1 MTLDNQNIYKSL
13 DPKEV
18 RKSIELLPDQI
29 RHILEVSPLIKIPK
43 NYSSCNKIVISG
55 MGGSN
60 LGAYILR
67 SVLSDQIKIPI
78 IINPGYI
85 VPKYVD
91 KNTLYLISS
100 YSGTTEEPLSTYK
113 EAKKRGAKILGIT
126 AKAKKNKLEK
136 LMYRENIP
144 GLIFE
149 DRFNPSNQPR
159 IALGYSIFGMMV
171 LLAKSGALTI
181 LTKDIKKIIDFLE
194 IETRRL
200 RTDVKSVKNIAKN
213 IAWELKEKIPVMIS
227 AEHLVGN
234 LHAMRNQINENAKT
248 YSDYLELP
256 DLNHHA
262 LEGLQNPKITKNLKF
277 LLFSSKLFHPRIQK
291 RLKLT
296 EAVVKK
302 NNVPTFTHELKGDT
316 KLTQSFELLQLGTW
330 ISYYLGVIYKVDPI
344 KIPWVDWFKEQLK

>member
-1 MTLDNQNIYKSL
+1 MILDNQNIYKKL

-18 RKSIELLPDQI
+18 NKSIELLGDQV
-29 RHILEVSPLIKIPK
+29 RHVLEISPIIKIPK
-43 NYSSCNKIVISG
+43 SFTKCHRVVISG

-60 LGAYILR
+60 LGGHILR
-67 SVLSDQIKIPI
+67 SALSDQAKIPI

-85 VPKYVD
+85 VPNYVD

-113 EAKKRGAKILGIT
+113 EAKKRGAKIIGIT
-126 AKAKKNKLEK
+126 SKGKKNKLEK
-136 LMYRENIP
+136 LMMREDLP

-171 LLAKSGALTI
+171 LLAKSAVLTI
-181 LTKDIKKIIDFLE
+181 KTKEIKDIIDFLE

-200 RTDVKSVKNIAKN
+200 RTDVSSKTNKAKQ
-213 IAWELKEKIPVMIS
+213 IAWELRGKIPVLVS
-227 AEHLVGN
+227 AEHLIGN

-262 LEGLQNPKITKNLKF
+262 LEGLQNPKTVEKLKYLF
-277 LLFSSKLFHPRIQK
+277 FSSKLFHPRIQK

-296 EAVVKK
+296 ETVVKK
-302 NNVPTFTHELKGDT
+302 NKVSALTHELKGKT
-316 KLTQSFELLQLGTW
+316 KLAQSFELLQLGTW
-330 ISYYLGVIYKVDPI
+330 ISYYLGEIYKVDPI
-344 KIPWVDWFKEQLK
+344 EIPWVDWFKKQLK